1 MTEKEIIK
9 LFKMGKS
16 RKEITKL
23 EFDDLKRN
31 LGKLTKEER
40 SDISF
45 QAMKNIEQALLKDW
59 FN

>member
-31 LGKLTKEER
+31 LGRLTKEER

>member
-1 MTEKEIIK
+1 MTEKEIIN

-31 LGKLTKEER
+31 LGRLTKEER

>member
-9 LFKMGKS
+9 LFKKGKS

>member
-1 MTEKEIIK
+1 MTEKEIIN

-31 LGKLTKEER
+31 LGRLTKEER
-40 SDISF
+40 SAISF

>member
-31 LGKLTKEER
+31 LGRLTKEER
-40 SDISF
+40 SAISF